1 MAEAVKEKKKN
12 WFVRFFSRIARF
24 FKDIF
29 MELKKVSWPNGKQVV
44 NKTGSVL
51 IFCLIVGAV
60 IWLSDFFF
68 QWVIGLLY
76 A

>member
-1 MAEAVKEKKKN
+1 MADAVKEKKKN
-12 WFVRFFSRIARF
+12 WIVRFFSRIARF
-24 FKDIF
+24 FKDIY
-29 MELKKVSWPNGKQVV
+29 MELKKVSWPNGKQVFT
-44 NKTGSVL
+44 KTGSVL
-51 IFCLIVGAV
+51 VFCFIVGAV